1 MKTLLAL
8 IVVVAMPTIALA
20 EGFTLVTTTDY
31 ATGSTS
37 SVDRVAK
44 TSVNDVE
51 PIHSDAIAR
60 FFNPYVYIVNRSG
73 GDNIQVLDP
82 DNNFV
87 TVDQWSTGNGSNP
100 HDIYVNSLGTIA
112 YITRYDM
119 TSVLKMDLSTG
130 ATLATI
136 SLAAFADADG
146 IPEMDRMYQQNN
158 TLYVLLQRLDRNN
171 FYSPVSPSYVA
182 AIDML
187 TDTVID
193 LDGGTPGVQAMP
205 LIRTN
210 PYSEI
215 AGFGSYW
222 PGTGLAFSAVGFFG
236 VNDGGLIAISPA
248 NSATQSMVLTESAAG
263 GDILDVAALSPT
275 RGYAIVA
282 NASFETILI
291 EFNPTTG
298 TKTGATIY
306 NPGGYYLSDIE
317 IGTDLLLADRKPTNP
332 GIRFFDVNTNTQ
344 LTANPLDVGLPPF
357 DIVEQILYCPAGG
370 CPPVAVGD
378 TPRAARLGQNYP
390 NPFNPETSI
399 PFSLAR
405 DGRVTLRVYDVSG
418 HFVATLLDENRAAGD
433 HVARWDGRDARGRAS
448 ASGVYLV
455 RLQARGTTETR
466 KIALLK

>member
-60 FFNPYVYIVNRSG
+60 FFDPYVYIVNRSG

-146 IPEMDRMYQQNN
+146 IPEMDRMYQQSN
-158 TLYVLLQRLDRNN
+158 TLYVLLQLLDRNN
-171 FYSPVSPSYVA
+171 FYSPTGTSLVV
-182 AIDML
+182 AIDMT

-193 LDGGTPGVQAMP
+193 LDPGTGGVQGKQ

-215 AGFGSYW
+215 VGGI
-222 PGTGLAFSAVGFFG
+222 GGLVAFSAVGYFG
-236 VNDGGLIAISPA
+236 VQDGGIMQISPA
-248 NSATQSMVLTESAAG
+248 NPATQSMMLTESAAG
-263 GDILDVAALSPT
+263 GDILDFALVSPT
-275 RGYAIVA
+275 WAYAIVA

-291 EFNPTTG
+291 QFNPTTG

-306 NPGGYYLSDIE
+306 NPHDYVLSDLE
-317 IGTDLLLADRKPTNP
+317 IGTDLLVADRTPTNP
-332 GIRFFDVNTNTQ
+332 GVWFYNMNTNTP
-344 LTANPLDVGLPPF
+344 LVPNPLDVGLPPF
-357 DIVEQILYCPAGG
+357 DIEEQILYCPAGG

-378 TPRAARLGQNYP
+378 TPAVARLGQNYP

-405 DGRVTLRVYDVSG
+405 EGRVTLAIYEVSG
-418 HFVATLLDENRAAGD
+418 ALVVTLMDERREAGE
-433 HVARWDGRDARGRAS
+433 HVARWNGRTDAGAVAPTGIYFVQLLS
-448 ASGVYLV
+448 NGA
-455 RLQARGTTETR
+455 TETR
-466 KIALLK
+466 KMVLLK

>member
-8 IVVVAMPTIALA
+8 ILGVALPTAALA
-20 EGFTLVTTTDY
+20 EGFTLVTTTDFS
-31 ATGSTS
+31 TGSTS

-60 FFNPYVYIVNRSG
+60 YWGQYVYIVNRAG
-73 GDNIQVLDP
+73 GDNIQILDP
-82 DNNFV
+82 TSNFD
-87 TVDQWSTGNGSNP
+87 TVDQFSTGNGSNP
-100 HDIYVNSLGTIA
+100 HDIHVNSLGTHA
-112 YITRYDM
+112 YITRYNM

-146 IPEMDRMYQQNN
+146 LPEMDRMFAQNN

-171 FYSPVSPSYVA
+171 FYSPVGTSYVV
-182 AIDML
+182 AIDMT

-193 LDGGTPGVQAMP
+193 MDPGTSGVQAVP

-215 AGFGSYW
+215 VGFPFSHG
-222 PGTGLAFSAVGFFG
+222 GNVVLSAVGFFG
-236 VNDGGLIAISPA
+236 ANDGGIIAVNPA
-248 NSATQSMVLTESAAG
+248 NPAVQSMVLTEAAAG
-263 GDILDVAALSPT
+263 GDILDTVALNGT
-275 RGYAIVA
+275 RAYAIVA
-282 NASFETILI
+282 NASFETELI
-291 EFNPTTG
+291 EFNPSTG

-317 IGTDLLLADRKPTNP
+317 IGTDLLLADRTPTDP
-332 GIRFFDVNTNTQ
+332 GIRFFNMNTNTE
-344 LTANPLDVGLPPF
+344 LTAGPLDVGLPPF
-357 DIVEQILYCPAGG
+357 DIEEVILYCPTGG
-370 CPPVAVGD
+370 CETAVGD
-378 TPRAARLGQNYP
+378 TPAAARLGQNYP

-399 PFSLAR
+399 PFSLASG
-405 DGRVTLRVYDVSG
+405 GRVSLKVYDVSG
-418 HFVATLLDENRAAGD
+418 RLVATLLDENRGAGE

-448 ASGVYLV
+448 SSGVYFA
-455 RLQARGTTETR
+455 RLAFGGETQTR
-466 KIALLK
+466 KLVLLK